1 MKSNLL
7 FLTLILFLNN
17 IYAQNNYVYI
27 SPKPNSILVS
37 NETNIILRS
46 ASIVDR
52 SSVVSNLIHV
62 EGSQSGLHSGKL
74 ILTDDERTIIFNPGK
89 PFSGNEAVHVSI
101 QAGIKSS
108 QGIINSCE
116 FSFTTMPE
124 DEQPLNKLSSNSSLQ
139 KSNETSAWLPAPP
152 IKIDTVNNPSP
163 GYIFLATWDRNTP
176 LHKYGNYIFILD
188 NYGNIVDS
196 TRVNGAPFDFKIQPN
211 GLLSYG
217 LGDYS
222 GITPGNSNLKQYVLD
237 STLAVV
243 DSFQMKN
250 GYLTD
255 FHDFILLPNGHAMLM
270 SYNTVTYDMSKII
283 PGGKPDAQVVIDVFQ
298 EQDANKNV
306 VFEWRDIDF
315 IPITDTDLRLTDP
328 RINPSTLNAFDLD
341 NDGNLLFSFRNHSDI
356 MKISRETGEILWRWG
371 GLKNE
376 FTFVG
381 EHEENAPYYFARQHN
396 VHRLLNGD
404 IVIFDNGE
412 FHSPWYSRA
421 AEYQIDE
428 VNKIAELVSEYRYSP
443 GNISTQ
449 AAGNAE
455 RLSNGGWFVGY
466 GILDPASPVMR
477 NIVEVH
483 ADGSKA
489 FELTLPTNVIAY
501 RVSKQPW
508 KQLIEK
514 ILVSNA
520 EVLQGVTYSF
530 NKNGNTTG
538 VSINYV
544 QLSGDTYNNVSITR
558 LPYGP
563 IKPEFISDAP
573 IIYPVSILY
582 AGAAISSHTSEM
594 HFDLSAFPEIKQP
607 SNTAVYMREFPG
619 QGLFIELPTVYDSLA
634 NELIAATSIFG
645 EIIFGK
651 PDFQQGTAKPVLIE
665 PLNNNK
671 VLAENPIL
679 LKWGGHGLL
688 QSFNLQIAA
697 DSLFNQIVL
706 DTVTNNSFVQTGNL
720 FNKQK
725 YYWRVNSKG
734 SNNVSDWSNVWS
746 FEPADPFIQ
755 MVTPDG
761 GEIWYKG
768 DTTIVRWESNISDSV
783 KLEIINGE
791 INSGLLGKSK
801 ASINAYQWIIPVSIS
816 AGASYRIRIVSMED
830 TTISDTSKTVFS
842 ITNATSV
849 EKTYD
854 NLPNYF
860 ALFQNYPNPFNPTTK
875 IKYTIPSSG
884 EMKQY
889 APVQLKVFDVM
900 GREVATLVNENKP
913 AGTYEVTWNAA
924 NLPSGVYF
932 YQLKAGNPESSSGQ
946 IFTATKK
953 LILLK

>member
-1 MKSNLL
+1 
-7 FLTLILFLNN
+7 
-17 IYAQNNYVYI
+17 
-27 SPKPNSILVS
+27 
-37 NETNIILRS
+37 
-46 ASIVDR
+46 
-52 SSVVSNLIHV
+52 
-62 EGSQSGLHSGKL
+62 
-74 ILTDDERTIIFNPGK
+74 
-89 PFSGNEAVHVSI
+89 
-101 QAGIKSS
+101 
-108 QGIINSCE
+108 
-116 FSFTTMPE
+116 
-124 DEQPLNKLSSNSSLQ
+124 
-139 KSNETSAWLPAPP
+139 
-152 IKIDTVNNPSP
+152 
-163 GYIFLATWDRNTP
+163 
-176 LHKYGNYIFILD
+176 
-188 NYGNIVDS
+188 
-196 TRVNGAPFDFKIQPN
+196 
-211 GLLSYG
+211 
-217 LGDYS
+217 
-222 GITPGNSNLKQYVLD
+222 
-237 STLAVV
+237 
-243 DSFQMKN
+243 
-250 GYLTD
+250 
-255 FHDFILLPNGHAMLM
+255 
-270 SYNTVTYDMSKII
+270 
-283 PGGKPDAQVVIDVFQ
+283 
-298 EQDANKNV
+298 
-306 VFEWRDIDF
+306 
-315 IPITDTDLRLTDP
+315 
-328 RINPSTLNAFDLD
+328 
-341 NDGNLLFSFRNHSDI
+341 
-356 MKISRETGEILWRWG
+356 
-371 GLKNE
+371 
-376 FTFVG
+376 
-381 EHEENAPYYFARQHN
+381 
-396 VHRLLNGD
+396 
-404 IVIFDNGE
+404 
-412 FHSPWYSRA
+412 
-421 AEYQIDE
+421 
-428 VNKIAELVSEYRYSP
+428 
-443 GNISTQ
+443 
-449 AAGNAE
+449 
-455 RLSNGGWFVGY
+455 
-466 GILDPASPVMR
+466 
-477 NIVEVH
+477 
-483 ADGSKA
+483 
-489 FELTLPTNVIAY
+489 
-501 RVSKQPW
+501 
-508 KQLIEK
+508 
-514 ILVSNA
+514 
-520 EVLQGVTYSF
+520 
-530 NKNGNTTG
+530 
-538 VSINYV
+538 
-544 QLSGDTYNNVSITR
+544 
-558 LPYGP
+558 
-563 IKPEFISDAP
+563 
-573 IIYPVSILY
+573 
-582 AGAAISSHTSEM
+582 
-594 HFDLSAFPEIKQP
+594 
-607 SNTAVYMREFPG
+607 MREFPG

-761 GEIWYKG
+761 GEIWSKG